1 MRAEYDGLLHVLDKA
16 VLSVFVIKIA
26 TKMVYRGERFFT
38 EGMEWFRFPNF
49 RHCGKRLFLNRKL
62 AKRNVDPERFLVDE
76 TMDFIKIWLTR
87 HVLQADLEYVPFVK
101 WP

>member
-1 MRAEYDGLLHVLDKA
+1 MRAEYDGLLRVLDKA

-26 TKMVYRGERFFT
+26 TKMVYRGERIFT

-62 AKRNVDPERFLVDE
+62 AKRNVDPERFIVDE

-87 HVLQADLEYVPFVK
+87 HVLQTDLEYVPFVK

>member
-38 EGMEWFRFPNF
+38 EGMECFRFPNF
-49 RHCGKRLFLNRKL
+49 RLRGKRLLLN
-62 AKRNVDPERFLVDE
+62 P
-76 TMDFIKIWLTR
+76 
-87 HVLQADLEYVPFVK
+87 HVGRA
-101 WP
+101 

>member
-1 MRAEYDGLLHVLDKA
+1 MRAEYDGLLRVLDKA

-62 AKRNVDPERFLVDE
+62 AKRNVDPERFIVDE

-87 HVLQADLEYVPFVK
+87 HVLQTDLEYVPFVK